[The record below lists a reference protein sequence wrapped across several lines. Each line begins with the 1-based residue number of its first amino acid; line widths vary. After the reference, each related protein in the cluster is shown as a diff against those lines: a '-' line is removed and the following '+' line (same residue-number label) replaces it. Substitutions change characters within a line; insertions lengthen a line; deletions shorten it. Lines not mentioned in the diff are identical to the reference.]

1 LFGGALKATT
11 KARLLDWFKLAG
23 CVALGFPALIYFLQE
38 RLIFFPQPLTQD
50 PLKANTGAA
59 IEEVSL
65 VATDGVRL
73 HGWLAQAVQAKTPA
87 PLLIYFGGNAEEVS
101 WLAST
106 AERYAGWSLLLVNYR
121 GYGRSEGR
129 PGEAALFADALQI
142 YDYAATRA
150 QGGRVAVM
158 GRSLGSG
165 VAVYLA
171 AQRPVAGVVLVSPY
185 DSVESV
191 ARGVYPLLPI
201 GLMLRHRF
209 DSLSRAPGIAAP
221 LLCLVASADRVIPRP
236 HSERLYAAW
245 GGEKQWREI
254 AHTAHDDIAG
264 APGYWNA
271 IADFLKHLPRRKD
284 GESAPR

>member
-1 LFGGALKATT
+1 MNAKLKT
-11 KARLLDWFKLAG
+11 KLLDWLKLAG
-23 CVALGFPALIYFLQE
+23 CVALGFPVLIYFLQE

-65 VATDGVRL
+65 VTSDQVRL
-73 HGWLAQAVQAKTPA
+73 HGWLVKAAPAQTPA

-106 AERYAGWSLLLVNYR
+106 AGRYAGWSLLIFNYR
-121 GYGRSEGR
+121 GYGRSEGK
-129 PGEAALFADALQI
+129 PGEAELFADALQI
-142 YDYAATRA
+142 YDYAAKRA

-171 AQRPVAGVVLVSPY
+171 AQRPVAGAILVSPY
-185 DSVESV
+185 DSIESV
-191 ARGVYPLLPI
+191 AQGVYPFLPI
-201 GLMLRHRF
+201 SLMLKHRF
-209 DSLSRAPGIAAP
+209 DSLSRAPGIKVP
-221 LLCLVASADRVIPRP
+221 LLCLVASGDRVIPRQ

-245 GGEKQWREI
+245 GGARQWREI
-254 AHTAHDDIAG
+254 RPADHDSLAGEPAYWESIA
-264 APGYWNA
+264 A
-271 IADFLKHLPRRKD
+271 FLHGLR
-284 GESAPR
+284 

>member
-1 LFGGALKATT
+1 MNVKLKA
-11 KARLLDWFKLAG
+11 KLLDWLKLAA
-23 CVALGFPALIYFLQE
+23 CVALGFPVLIYFFQE

-50 PLKANTGAA
+50 PRQANPGAA

-65 VATDGVRL
+65 VTADQVRL
-73 HGWLAQAVQAKTPA
+73 HGWLVKATPAQTPA

-106 AERYAGWSLLLVNYR
+106 AGQYAGWSLLLFNYR

-129 PGEAALFADALQI
+129 PGEAELFADALQI
-142 YDYAATRA
+142 FDYAASRA

-171 AQRPVAGVVLVSPY
+171 AQRPVAGVILVSPY
-185 DSVESV
+185 DSIESV
-191 ARGVYPLLPI
+191 ARGVYPYLPI
-201 GLMLRHRF
+201 ALMLKHRF
-209 DSLSRAPGIAAP
+209 DSLSRAPGIKAP
-221 LLCLVASADRVIPRP
+221 LLCLVASDDRVIPRP

-245 GGEKQWREI
+245 GGPRQWREI
-254 AHTAHDDIAG
+254 RPAEHDSIAG
-264 APGYWNA
+264 EPDYWRA
-271 IADFLKHLPRRKD
+271 IAAFLHGLR
-284 GESAPR
+284 